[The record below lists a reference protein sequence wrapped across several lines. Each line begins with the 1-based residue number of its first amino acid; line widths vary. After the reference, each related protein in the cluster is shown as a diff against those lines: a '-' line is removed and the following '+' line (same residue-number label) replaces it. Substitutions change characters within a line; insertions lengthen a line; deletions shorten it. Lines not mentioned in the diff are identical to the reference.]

1 MCALQRQ
8 LGAGVIAFFLG
19 SVSAVAA
26 DETVAEP
33 AAPAIRLNTVGY
45 LPGRPMAASVA
56 KVTGKFQVRRLADGA
71 VVWEGELSPPR
82 LNVDTGEELSTAD
95 FSALG
100 PAQAGEYE
108 LSVAASGE
116 RVQFRIAEDL
126 YREPF
131 RLAARA
137 MYLWRCGTPV
147 HGEHAGEHF
156 EHGPCH
162 MDDALLDF
170 LGQLGVQ
177 GPMTGGWHDAGDYN
191 KYVVN
196 AGATVGVMFR
206 AWEDFGSA
214 IEAVE
219 LDIPETTP
227 RLPDFLAELK
237 WELDWLRSMQADDGS
252 VYHKVS
258 AKNFGG
264 MIAADKDADP
274 RYVVPW
280 SSAAT
285 ADFTAMMAQ
294 AARIYLPYDGEF
306 AEDCLD
312 AAKRSHAF
320 LQAHPDEHSAEQKE
334 FQTGGYHAPD
344 VDDRL
349 WAAAE
354 LWETTGDPDVLI
366 DLEKRIAATANV
378 DVDWDWPN
386 LKNLGVLTYLFS
398 ERKGR
403 NAELV
408 ERVRKNLIA
417 AADKIAA
424 ASKAHG
430 YARPLGEKYYWGCNG
445 TVARQAVVLQAAYQL
460 TGDQAYSHA
469 ILDGL
474 NHLFGRNH
482 FGRSFV
488 TGLGERPPL
497 HPHDRQSEG
506 DAVAAPWPGYL
517 VGGANP
523 RATDWTDRMEDY
535 RTNEI
540 AINWN
545 GALIYALA
553 SQLPAEPR

>member
-1 MCALQRQ
+1 MWALQRQ
-8 LGAGVIAFFLG
+8 FGAGVIALFLG
-19 SVSAVAA
+19 GVWAAAA
-26 DETVAEP
+26 DETVPEP
-33 AAPAIRLNTVGY
+33 APLAIRLNTVGY
-45 LPGRPMAASVA
+45 LPGRPMVASVA
-56 KVTGKFQVRRLADGA
+56 KETGKFQVRRLADGA
-71 VVWEGELSPPR
+71 VVWEGELAPPR
-82 LNVDTGEELSTAD
+82 LNGDTGEELSTAD

-100 PAQAGEYE
+100 KAKPGDYE
-108 LSVAASGE
+108 LLIAATGE
-116 RVQFRIAEDL
+116 RVQFHIAADL

-131 RLAARA
+131 RLATRA

-170 LGQLGVQ
+170 LGQPGVR

-206 AWEDFGSA
+206 AWEDFGPA
-214 IEAVE
+214 IERVE

-237 WELDWLRSMQADDGS
+237 WELDWLRSMQAADGS

-264 MIAADKDADP
+264 MISSDKDADP

-294 AARIYLPYDGEF
+294 AARIYEQHDAEF
-306 AEDCLD
+306 AADCLN
-312 AAKRSHAF
+312 AAKRSYAF
-320 LQAHPDEHSAEQKE
+320 LQTNPQENKAEQGD
-334 FQTGGYHAPD
+334 FQTGGYDAPD
-344 VDDRL
+344 EDDRL

-354 LWETTGDPDVLI
+354 LWETTGNPAVLI
-366 DLEKRIAATANV
+366 DLEKRIEANSNV
-378 DVDWDWPN
+378 DVDWDWQN
-386 LKNLGVLTYLFS
+386 LKNLGLLTYLFS
-398 ERKGR
+398 ERDGS

-417 AADKIAA
+417 AADEIVA

-430 YARPLGEKYYWGCNG
+430 YARPLGKKYYWGCNG
-445 TVARQAVVLQAAYQL
+445 TVARQAVVLQAAYRL
-460 TGDQAYSHA
+460 TGDEIYCNAT
-469 ILDGL
+469 LDGL
-474 NHLFGRNH
+474 NHLLGRNY
-482 FGRSFV
+482 FGRSFI
-488 TGLGERPPL
+488 TGVGERPPL

-506 DAVAAPWPGYL
+506 DAVEAPWPGYL

-523 RATDWTDRMEDY
+523 KATDWTDRMEDY

-553 SQLPAEPR
+553 SQLEPCGE